1 MVKTISSA
9 LTTLLEKDRTAGF
22 FYRIVL
28 RGNGQSYRLTTSLF
42 DVTYQGFTYSS
53 ENGITKMS
61 PLISTNFLDRKLF
74 NLEMFDTSTLK
85 ITQLHEFFIG
95 GAVSV
100 NVDFWDSE
108 NDQLVEG
115 YNLYT
120 GYIDRT
126 HARTDTE
133 RTHVAVLESTGSLSN
148 LDLVKGFV
156 GSKEGRRQLGHTDT
170 SFDNI
175 SRNKEEIREYWGMY

>member
-22 FYRIVL
+22 FYRIVI
-28 RGNGQSYRLTTSLF
+28 RGNGQTYRLTTGLF
-42 DVTYQGFTYSS
+42 DVIYEGFTYSS
-53 ENGITKMS
+53 TNGITKMS

-74 NLEMFDTSTLK
+74 NIEMFDTDQLQ

-100 NVDFWDSE
+100 DVDFWDSE
-108 NDQLVEG
+108 TDQLVQG

-126 HARTDTE
+126 HTRTDTE
-133 RTHVAVLESTGSLSN
+133 SNHIAVLESTGSLSN
-148 LDLVKGFV
+148 LDLIKGFV
-156 GSKEGRRQLGHTDT
+156 GSKEGRRQLGFTDT

-175 SRNKEEIREYWGMY
+175 SRNKEEIREHWGAY